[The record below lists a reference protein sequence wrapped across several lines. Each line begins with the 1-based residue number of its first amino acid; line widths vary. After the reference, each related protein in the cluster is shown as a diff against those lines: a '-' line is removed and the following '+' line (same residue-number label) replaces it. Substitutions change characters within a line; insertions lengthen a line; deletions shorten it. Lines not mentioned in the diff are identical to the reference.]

1 MKRTSKVKSHQ
12 LNNKTAIVTGG
23 SRGIGL
29 TIAKALA
36 KNKYN
41 VVICSRNISQARKA
55 KKQIESFGVKCLA
68 YKVDVSSYPQ
78 CKLLVT
84 NTVNNFSRIDLLVN
98 NAGLQGSVKKLWL
111 NSVKEWEKTIKVN
124 LLGTF
129 YMMHLVIPCMLK
141 QKSGTI
147 INLSGGGGAYGRPNF
162 SAYGCSKAAVLR
174 LTETVVSELGG
185 KNIKVIAIGP
195 GVVWTKMAKDTLEG
209 KHNELSRN
217 TLLELRAARKTG
229 GTPPDKIERLIS
241 YLIGKDSRK
250 FSGKL
255 LHVNELDKIIK
266 NSTRIGPESGLLRR
280 VSYN

>member
-1 MKRTSKVKSHQ
+1 MKNRSRI
-12 LNNKTAIVTGG
+12 KTAIVTGG

-36 KNKYN
+36 KHKYN
-41 VVICSRNISQARKA
+41 VVICSRNISQAKAA
-55 KKQIESFGVKCLA
+55 KKQIEALGVRCLA
-68 YKVDVSSYPQ
+68 YKADVSSYPQ

-98 NAGLQGSVKKLWL
+98 NAGFQGSVKKLWL
-111 NSVKEWEKTIKVN
+111 NSVKEWEKTIKIN

-129 YMMHLVIPCMLK
+129 YMMHLVIPYMLK

-174 LTETVVSELGG
+174 LTETVACELSGED
-185 KNIKVIAIGP
+185 IKVIAIGP
-195 GVVWTKMAKDTLEG
+195 GAVWTKMAKDILEG
-209 KHNELSRN
+209 KQNELSKN
-217 TLLELRAARKTG
+217 TLLEFKAVRKTG
-229 GTPPDKIERLIS
+229 GTPSYKIERLIS

-255 LHVNELDKIIK
+255 LHVNELDKIIR
-266 NSTRIGPESGLLRR
+266 NSTKIKPESGLLRR
-280 VSYN
+280 VGYN

>member
-1 MKRTSKVKSHQ
+1 MKRKLKAKSHQ

-41 VVICSRNISQARKA
+41 VVICSRNISQAQKA
-55 KKQIESFGVKCLA
+55 KKQIEALGVKCLA
-68 YKVDVSSYPQ
+68 YKVDISSYPQ
-78 CKLLVT
+78 CKSLVT
-84 NTVNNFSRIDLLVN
+84 NTINNFSRIDLLVN
-98 NAGLQGSVKKLWL
+98 NAGFQGSVKKLWL
-111 NSVKEWEKTIKVN
+111 NSFKEWEKTIKVN

-129 YMMHLVIPCMLK
+129 YMMHLMIPHMLR

-174 LTETVVSELGG
+174 LTETVASELGG

-195 GVVWTKMAKDTLEG
+195 GAVWTKMAKDILER
-209 KHNELSRN
+209 KNNDLDRK
-217 TLLELRAARKTG
+217 TLLELKAARKTG
-229 GTPPDKIERLIS
+229 GTPPDKIERLIG
-241 YLIGKDSRK
+241 YLISKDSRK

-266 NSTRIGPESGLLRR
+266 NSTKIRLESGLLRR